1 MPVYLIAQI
10 TIHDRSSYDKYD
22 DGFFEVWEKYDG
34 EVLSVDEAPTILDGD
49 WSATR
54 SVLLSFPSK
63 EAAMAWATSPEYIE
77 LAKHRVDGAETRSI
91 MVEGFAGEIVGK
103 PNLPSR

>member
-34 EVLSVDEAPTILDGD
+34 EVLSVDEAPTILDGQHLRNILN
-49 WSATR
+49 S
-54 SVLLSFPSK
+54 
-63 EAAMAWATSPEYIE
+63 
-77 LAKHRVDGAETRSI
+77 RSI
-91 MVEGFAGEIVGK
+91 ALMELKHAQ
-103 PNLPSR
+103 